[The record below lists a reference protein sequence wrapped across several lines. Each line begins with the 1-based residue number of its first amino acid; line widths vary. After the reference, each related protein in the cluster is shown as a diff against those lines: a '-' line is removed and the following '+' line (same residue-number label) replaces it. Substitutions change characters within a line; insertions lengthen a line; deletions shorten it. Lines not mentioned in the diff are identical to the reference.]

1 MATVSHEP
9 YIGRDDKDESG
20 LRRRP
25 LASPPGPHATEAS
38 RWHVR
43 RHHAILRDHPHVKR
57 LFGVDRRT
65 SWWVVVLAATQLA
78 LAFAVR
84 GAPSWLIVAVAL
96 AVGAP
101 ITHALG
107 VLIHECAHNLAFRT
121 TWKNKVLAIVANVPL
136 GVPAA
141 IEFRHQ
147 HLLHHRYLGDTR
159 EPEGGDTQAPMAR
172 EVRLTG
178 RSAWRKLLSFTIG
191 RFFYGA
197 RRSNKAPVDGW
208 LVANAIVCVATSL
221 AVLLLL
227 GPRALAYV
235 LLSPILGFGPHP
247 VGARR
252 LAEHITLR
260 AGQPTSSYYGAANLI
275 SFNVGHH
282 VEHHD
287 FPHVPWSRV
296 ALVRAE
302 AREYYDMLAVVPS
315 WTGLLFAHF
324 FDHRRHVG
332 QYVGL
337 SEDYVETDSSERVAQ
352 VRA

>member
-1 MATVSHEP
+1 MASVSHGP

-25 LASPPGPHATEAS
+25 LPSPPGPQATEAS

-43 RHHAILRDHPHVKR
+43 RHHAILRDHPQLKR
-57 LFGVDRRT
+57 LFGVERT
-65 SWWVVVLAATQLA
+65 TSLWVVALGATQLA
-78 LAFAVR
+78 LAYALR
-84 GAPSWLIVAVAL
+84 GAPWWLIFAVVL

-107 VLIHECAHNLAFRT
+107 VLIHECTHNLAFRT
-121 TWKNKVLAIVANVPL
+121 TWKNKLLAIVANIPL
-136 GVPAA
+136 GAPAA

-159 EPEGGDTQAPMAR
+159 EPDGGDTQAPMAR
-172 EVRLTG
+172 EIRVTG
-178 RSAWRKLLSFTIG
+178 RSTWRKLVSFTVG

-197 RRSNKAPVDGW
+197 RRSNKAPVDAW
-208 LVANAIVCVATSL
+208 LVANIVVCVGVSL
-221 AVLLLL
+221 AVLVAL

-235 LLSPILGFGPHP
+235 LLSPLFGFGPHP
-247 VGARR
+247 LGARR
-252 LAEHITLR
+252 IAEHVTLR

-287 FPHVPWSRV
+287 FPHVPWSRIG
-296 ALVRAE
+296 LVRAG
-302 AREYYDMLAVVPS
+302 AREHYDSLAVVHS
-315 WTGLLFAHF
+315 WTGLLVAHF
-324 FDHRRHVG
+324 FDRGRHVG

-337 SEDYVETDSSERVAQ
+337 SEDYIETDSTES
-352 VRA
+352 